1 MTAVV
6 IGASIAGLTAA
17 GVLADRFGSVTVLD
31 RDTLPD
37 GVAPR
42 RGVPQS
48 AQPHVLLVSGLRE
61 LEGMFPGFEDELTA
75 AGATRFDGGSGL
87 CVYRY
92 GRRWPKTPTGLDL
105 VSASRPQIESVI
117 RDRVAKLPGVSIRD
131 GVSVA
136 SLTGTDARI
145 TGVVLDDGETIDAE
159 LVVDASGRGSRSDRW
174 LSALGFPTPEPVEI
188 KIGVTYS
195 SRLYRRSPGEL
206 EGWAAALILPTAP
219 HEQRSGMVI
228 PIEGDRWLVTVG
240 GWHITSPPTGA
251 AEFDEFAAALP
262 DPIVADLVRTAEPL
276 TDLVTHRFPA
286 SRRRDFAKLERLPGG
301 FVTTGDAFCSF
312 NPIYGQGMTVA
323 AMEARLLGA
332 VLDQR
337 GTTAE
342 AMARDYYRAA
352 ARIIAT
358 PWQFAA
364 GSDFSFPATTG
375 ARPRGIAVSNWYG
388 RRLGMASQIRPDIN
402 TLFFRVQQLL
412 DPPSVLFTP
421 KLIARVLWLNRP
433 GARSALPRG

>member
-1 MTAVV
+1 MNAVV
-6 IGASIAGLTAA
+6 IGASMAGLTAA
-17 GVLADRFGSVTVLD
+17 RVLADRFGSVTVLD
-31 RDTLPD
+31 RDTLPE
-37 GVAPR
+37 GTVAR

-48 AQPHVLLVSGLRE
+48 NQPHVLLVSGLRE
-61 LEGMFPGFEDELTA
+61 LEGLFPGFEDELMA

-92 GRRWPKTPTGLDL
+92 GRRWPQVPTGLDL

-117 RDRVAKLPGVSIRD
+117 RDRVAKLSGVTIRD
-131 GVSVA
+131 GVPVA
-136 SLTGTDARI
+136 SVTGTGERI
-145 TGVVLDDGETIDAE
+145 TGVVLDDGETIDAD

-188 KIGVTYS
+188 KIGVTYTT
-195 SRLYRRSPGEL
+195 RLYRRSPGKL
-206 EGWAAALILPTAP
+206 DGWDAAVILPTAP
-219 HEQRSGMVI
+219 HEQRSGVAI
-228 PIEGDRWLVTVG
+228 PIEGDRWMVTVG
-240 GWHITSPPTGA
+240 GWHIESPPTDA
-251 AEFDEFAAALP
+251 ATFDEFTTTLP
-262 DPIVADLVRTAEPL
+262 DPIIADLVRTAEPL
-276 TDLVTHRFPA
+276 TDPVTYRFPA

-301 FVTTGDAFCSF
+301 FVTAGDAFCSF

-337 GTTAE
+337 GNTSE
-342 AMARDYYRAA
+342 AMTRDYYRAA

-358 PWQFAA
+358 PWQFAV
-364 GSDFSFPATTG
+364 GGDFSFPATTG
-375 ARPRGIAVSNWYG
+375 PRPRGIAVSNWYA
-388 RRLGMASQIRPDIN
+388 RRLALASQIEPDIN
-402 TLFFRVQQLL
+402 TTFFRVQQLI

-433 GARSALPRG
+433 GARSA